1 MAWNE
6 PGNNSGGNNSGNNGN
21 DNGKKDPWGNR
32 NNDNDGP
39 PDFDEIVRNFIGMF
53 TGKKKGGNNGGGFGG
68 GSSKGGGS
76 ITPFIIIGLI
86 LAAVVFA
93 GKGFGVVNEQERAV
107 VLRFGLYTETKGPG
121 LRWNPPLIDS
131 VFTENVTRVRLWSTQ
146 EKMLTEDLNIV
157 DVKLSVQY
165 SIDNAED
172 FVLRVK
178 SPEESLQQAANS
190 ALRHV
195 VGSTKMHNV
204 LTEGRAAVGVEIRE
218 RLQSYLNDYTTGIL
232 IDKVNIEDA
241 NPPREVQDAF
251 DDVIKAR
258 EDEERFQNEAQTYSN
273 GVVPEAEG
281 ESARIIEVAR
291 AYKEE
296 VIAKAEGEAKRFE
309 LLLGEY
315 QKAPQVTRERLY
327 IETVQEVMANSSKVM
342 VDVEGGNNMM
352 YMPLDKLVEGA
363 TTAANSTRRGF
374 TRQEIEQLTNHIKGE
389 IMSDLPASTS
399 RRSGR

>member
-6 PGNNSGGNNSGNNGN
+6 PGNNSGENNSGNKGN
-21 DNGKKDPWGNR
+21 KDPWGNK
-32 NNDNDGP
+32 NNNSDGP
-39 PDFDEIVRNFIGMF
+39 PDFDEIIRKFFGAF
-53 TGKKKGGNNGGGFGG
+53 KGKKKGGGFGG
-68 GSSKGGGS
+68 GSDFGGGS
-76 ITPFIIIGLI
+76 IIPFVIGGGLI
-86 LAAVVFA
+86 AVIIYAFQ
-93 GKGFGVVNEQERAV
+93 GFGIVNEQERAV
-107 VLRFGLYTETKGPG
+107 ILRFGSYLETKGPG
-121 LRWNPPLIDS
+121 WRWNPPLIDK

-157 DVKLSVQY
+157 DIKLSVQY
-165 SIDNAED
+165 SIDSAED

-204 LTEGRAAVGVEIRE
+204 LTEGRAAIAVEIRA
-218 RLQSYLNDYTTGIL
+218 RLQEYLSAYTTGIL
-232 IDKVNIEDA
+232 VDKVNIEDS
-241 NPPREVQDAF
+241 NPPKEVQDAF

-273 GVVPEAEG
+273 AVIPEAEG
-281 ESARIIEVAR
+281 EAAQIIEIAR

-309 LLLGEY
+309 LLLAEY
-315 QKAPQVTRERLY
+315 QKSPIVTRERLY
-327 IETVQEVMANSSKVM
+327 IETVQEVMAASSKIM

-352 YMPLDKLVEGA
+352 YLPLDKLVETSGVSA
-363 TTAANSTRRGF
+363 SSGRTGF
-374 TRQEIEQLTNHIKGE
+374 TRGEIEQLTKLIKSE
-389 IMSDLPASTS
+389 VLNDLQNTTS
-399 RRSGR
+399 RRSTR